1 MITHA
6 ILPLICSTTYLFSV
20 QKLKYILTLQ
30 AQCCGVGTSNVMS
43 MTGSS
48 WFTSNRDS
56 SYQQIP
62 VQCCKSQTV
71 VYPYASK
78 TDTDCTIYT
87 NTGLYHTQVC
97 QLKPIL
103 RNPIDCMILNCQHD
117 NNK

>member
-6 ILPLICSTTYLFSV
+6 LIPLIHSTTYFFIV

-78 TDTDCTIYT
+78 TDTDCTNSTI
-87 NTGLYHTQVC
+87 TGLYHTQVC
-97 QLKPIL
+97 KLKPIL
-103 RNPIDCMILNCQHD
+103 RNSINCMILYYQHD
-117 NNK
+117 NN